1 MNVAS
6 NYVWEMDPPLTALFG
21 LLAALVSLSPGLS
34 IGINFVVFSQPIERE
49 RWERFSFYAA
59 KVKYLSVV
67 YPEFSDEAFPD
78 ESIFVDM
85 AIDRTMLVLFP
96 NIKSLRVEQLPPRF
110 MGFCRLMYHRTL
122 TKVAFS
128 FRGSRHASMEVEP
141 AIRELSLRAPFIRDL
156 SVGLE
161 DYGSDDPASFISD
174 ELSRF
179 QCLERLEL
187 PPVMVTNHVFE
198 LLAIL
203 PSLQRIDLLSPDWE
217 EEGYVEA
224 INNDFRV
231 TNDAFPSLRTL
242 RISCDCFGFDSL
254 FLSSAF
260 SRLVS
265 LHLDLCY
272 YESRER
278 LQYCL
283 QTLSEACKELR
294 HLIVSCRTLELGDEP
309 VIAET
314 LSPLKSFPILESIHF
329 GLHQRIGISD
339 EELVDLIVG
348 CPQLHSLYLNAVH
361 LTEPK
366 PTLTIGCLQL
376 LAKRKESERVE
387 RLAIYV
393 DATRNSEP
401 LPDPIPLANLKYIFF
416 GTSPVS
422 PRSDIVKYLDKTLP
436 PSCRMITFPDMP
448 LCQYA
453 VDNTPK
459 DILRKT
465 EVKLVIWD
473 KINKAICWNRRSN
486 GEQATVTSRQS
497 QLFPPHEDIFSW
509 WMASRSGGWHRVQ
522 LMFKAASAM

>member
-1 MNVAS
+1 M
-6 NYVWEMDPPLTALFG
+6 PLSTAQN
-21 LLAALVSLSPGLS
+21 AALSNRLILDSVFSACNKSDNARCS
-34 IGINFVVFSQPIERE
+34 FVTTQVFSQSIEHE

-59 KVKYLSVV
+59 KVKYLSVL
-67 YPEFSDEAFPD
+67 YPKFSDEAFPD
-78 ESIFVDM
+78 ESVFVDV
-85 AIDRTMLVLFP
+85 AIGRTMLVLFP

-122 TKVAFS
+122 TTVALS

-156 SVGLE
+156 RVGLE
-161 DYGSDDPASFISD
+161 DYGSDDPVSFISN

-179 QCLERLEL
+179 QCLERIEL

-198 LLAIL
+198 LLAAL

-217 EEGYVEA
+217 EGHVEA
-224 INNDFRV
+224 TNNDFHV
-231 TNDAFPSLRTL
+231 TKDAFPRLRTL
-242 RISCDCFGFDSL
+242 RITCDCFEFDSL

-265 LHLDLCY
+265 LHLDLRH
-272 YESRER
+272 YEFREH

-283 QTLSEACKELR
+283 QTLSKSCKELR
-294 HLIVSCRTLELGDEP
+294 HLMVSFGTLELGDEP

-314 LSPLKSFPILESIHF
+314 LSPLKLFPILESIHF
-329 GLHQRIGISD
+329 GLCQHIGISD

-348 CPQLHSLYLNAVH
+348 CPKLHSLYLNAVH

-387 RLAIYV
+387 RLGIYV
-393 DATRNSEP
+393 DAARNYES

-422 PRSDIVKYLDKTLP
+422 PRSDMVKYLDKALP
-436 PSCRMITFPDMP
+436 PSCKMITFPDLP

-453 VDNTPK
+453 ADITPK

-465 EVKLVIWD
+465 GVKFAIWD
-473 KINKAICWNRRSN
+473 EINKAICWNRRSS
-486 GEQATVTSRQS
+486 GEQTIVTPRQC
-497 QLFPPHEDIFSW
+497 QLFPLHDEIFSW
-509 WMASRSGGWHRVQ
+509 
-522 LMFKAASAM
+522 